1 MTGDFTRDT
10 FRPLRHFSAVRQ
22 QQGRVHLD
30 ADWNEQVDIGHHIAR
45 VTSRDVIGPTGMPEE
60 APGFLISPASADL
73 LIGFGRAYVD
83 GVLVENEAS
92 VTKLAKVSGAGA
104 NTIWEV
110 TQGPRLLLNQWIG
123 PAPTGPAAPVSQVA
137 AIEAP
142 QQGDNGRQRVRF
154 SQALAGVA
162 IDVVALTSAL
172 LQPDLPGATLPAA
185 NGFYLAYIDLWERE
199 ITALEDATIAET
211 ALGGIDTA
219 IRTRVVWQ
227 VKFFSLAAAIANGQV
242 GNPPVC
248 KSFAPGWS
256 PDPASALK
264 IAAYADQALA
274 AANPCELPAE
284 GGYRS
289 LENHLYR
296 VEIHKGGVQGADEIF
311 LKWSRDNAIH
321 RTRLLDVVDKSLL
334 VEDTGR
340 DDATAIVADDWLE
353 LKDEGR
359 ILRGEPGFFIEIE
372 EVAGTRLGIRTIL
385 HPDTLQ
391 PVVQAGEPD
400 AAVLPKAG
408 LLRRWEGG
416 APTKV
421 TPGQP
426 FALENGLAVKSL
438 AGADKARI
446 GDYWLIPAR
455 SLTAAVEWP
464 KDPATGDSQ
473 ALPPQ
478 GVKHRFCPLAIVE
491 KSAGGFTVSDCR
503 PIFPPLTKLESFF
516 YLGGDGQM
524 AMPDFTAP
532 TNAAFVLLPSL
543 LRTGV
548 ARGRAPVAGRAV
560 RFRVSD
566 QGANLAK
573 LSAPPGADV
582 ISAPANGLE
591 LILRTGADGVAAAA
605 LAIHRDRRA
614 AHVIAELLD
623 AVVPAQASPI
633 HLPIEFTAAPALAS
647 EVAYDPKNCAYQS
660 YEKIDPGL
668 TKTVQS
674 ALDKLCPRIEFLP
687 LGGDGQTLC
696 VGKPAPSPLV
706 VAAFWGKAPLKG
718 ASVGFRVVAGDA
730 KVNPDKV
737 AIDDKG
743 VAQTT
748 LIAGDKMLDNDG
760 VVLVEATLL
769 DAPQVANPAKLT
781 FTARF
786 LNAACVFVGPE
797 VCPPG
802 QKATK
807 SNTVASLISYLCE
820 TGGGGK
826 KGFSVKE
833 ILRIKS
839 ANNADFDT
847 PLVAYEQVAAALLEK
862 GVFVSTEADVDPESV
877 KRGEVGYLIMDLP
890 FAVVTADILAFW
902 ANDQRMP
909 PLGAQPT
916 KLDGEFQISR
926 VQPGLVWMPS
936 RNAMNWLKNAPG
948 AFARLGIP
956 FALRSE
962 LVLMGSRIYARGLPR
977 VYLDGKLYFDG
988 KEAAGVRYPSGDGN
1002 GGGDL
1007 RLPFTIV

>member
-1 MTGDFTRDT
+1 
-10 FRPLRHFSAVRQ
+10 
-22 QQGRVHLD
+22 
-30 ADWNEQVDIGHHIAR
+30 
-45 VTSRDVIGPTGMPEE
+45 
-60 APGFLISPASADL
+60 
-73 LIGFGRAYVD
+73 
-83 GVLVENEAS
+83 
-92 VTKLAKVSGAGA
+92 
-104 NTIWEV
+104 
-110 TQGPRLLLNQWIG
+110 
-123 PAPTGPAAPVSQVA
+123 
-137 AIEAP
+137 
-142 QQGDNGRQRVRF
+142 VRF

-524 AMPDFTAP
+524 AMP
-532 TNAAFVLLPSL
+532 TN
-543 LRTGV
+543 
-548 ARGRAPVAGRAV
+548 
-560 RFRVSD
+560 
-566 QGANLAK
+566 K
-573 LSAPPGADV
+573 KK
-582 ISAPANGLE
+582 E
-591 LILRTGADGVAAAA
+591 
-605 LAIHRDRRA
+605 
-614 AHVIAELLD
+614 
-623 AVVPAQASPI
+623 
-633 HLPIEFTAAPALAS
+633 
-647 EVAYDPKNCAYQS
+647 KNN
-660 YEKIDPGL
+660 EK
-668 TKTVQS
+668 
-674 ALDKLCPRIEFLP
+674 
-687 LGGDGQTLC
+687 
-696 VGKPAPSPLV
+696 
-706 VAAFWGKAPLKG
+706 
-718 ASVGFRVVAGDA
+718 
-730 KVNPDKV
+730 
-737 AIDDKG
+737 
-743 VAQTT
+743 
-748 LIAGDKMLDNDG
+748 
-760 VVLVEATLL
+760 
-769 DAPQVANPAKLT
+769 
-781 FTARF
+781 
-786 LNAACVFVGPE
+786 
-797 VCPPG
+797 
-802 QKATK
+802 
-807 SNTVASLISYLCE
+807 
-820 TGGGGK
+820 
-826 KGFSVKE
+826 KE
-833 ILRIKS
+833 
-839 ANNADFDT
+839 
-847 PLVAYEQVAAALLEK
+847 Q
-862 GVFVSTEADVDPESV
+862 
-877 KRGEVGYLIMDLP
+877 
-890 FAVVTADILAFW
+890 
-902 ANDQRMP
+902 
-909 PLGAQPT
+909 
-916 KLDGEFQISR
+916 
-926 VQPGLVWMPS
+926 
-936 RNAMNWLKNAPG
+936 
-948 AFARLGIP
+948 
-956 FALRSE
+956 
-962 LVLMGSRIYARGLPR
+962 
-977 VYLDGKLYFDG
+977 
-988 KEAAGVRYPSGDGN
+988 
-1002 GGGDL
+1002 
-1007 RLPFTIV
+1007 